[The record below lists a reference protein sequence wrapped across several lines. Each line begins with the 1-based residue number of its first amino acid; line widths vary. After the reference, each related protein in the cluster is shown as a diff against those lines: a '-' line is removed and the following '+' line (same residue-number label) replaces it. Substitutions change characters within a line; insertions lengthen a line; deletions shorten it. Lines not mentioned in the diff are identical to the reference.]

1 MPNTRKNNMRKSRK
15 NNMRKSRKNN
25 TMSGGSNAIRGTQS
39 VTSGG
44 KRKLSG
50 YMKFANKHRPEIMR
64 SKPGATVP
72 DIGRALGK
80 KWRGLSEA
88 EKKSYS

>member
-1 MPNTRKNNMRKSRK
+1 MPYTRKNNMRKSRK

-25 TMSGGSNAIRGTQS
+25 TMSGG
-39 VTSGG
+39 

-50 YMKFANKHRPEIMR
+50 YMKFANKHRAEIMR
-64 SKPGATVP
+64 SNPRATVP

>member
-1 MPNTRKNNMRKSRK
+1 MPYTRKNNMRKSRK

-25 TMSGGSNAIRGTQS
+25 TMSGG
-39 VTSGG
+39 TSGG

-50 YMKFANKHRPEIMR
+50 YMKFANKHRAEIMR
-64 SKPGATVP
+64 SNPRATVP

>member
-1 MPNTRKNNMRKSRK
+1 MPYTRKNNMRKS
-15 NNMRKSRKNN
+15 NMRKSRKQ
-25 TMSGGSNAIRGTQS
+25 SGGTCAPRGTQS

-50 YMKFANKHRPEIMR
+50 YMKFANKHRAEIMR
-64 SKPGATVP
+64 SNPRATVP

>member
-1 MPNTRKNNMRKSRK
+1 MPYTRKNNMRKSRK

-25 TMSGGSNAIRGTQS
+25 TMSGGTLGA
-39 VTSGG
+39 TSGG

-50 YMKFANKHRPEIMR
+50 YMKFANKHRAEIMR
-64 SKPGATVP
+64 SNPGATVP